1 MRGTKRGG
9 LGWVKSFLSC
19 VDAGIAAICR
29 MPEMYAAIHE
39 QYRRRLVHRF
49 PYAIFYENTAGVR
62 SRSMA
67 CCTRPAIQTNG
78 VSGSHESEGISI
90 MATTTITIQ
99 VEAEAAKAF
108 AAASPEEQRKMQLLL
123 SLRLQDLTT
132 PQGKPLQAV
141 MDEIGARAAARGLT
155 PEILESLLRDE

>member
-1 MRGTKRGG
+1 LSWRGHLEYNPLQRI
-9 LGWVKSFLSC
+9 SEH
-19 VDAGIAAICR
+19 AIA
-29 MPEMYAAIHE
+29 
-39 QYRRRLVHRF
+39 L
-49 PYAIFYENTAGVR
+49 EN
-62 SRSMA
+62 
-67 CCTRPAIQTNG
+67 
-78 VSGSHESEGISI
+78 EGII
-90 MATTTITIQ
+90 VMATTTIAIQ
-99 VEAEAAKAF
+99 VEPEAAKAF

>member
-1 MRGTKRGG
+1 MELPCALEYNSLR
-9 LGWVKSFLSC
+9 
-19 VDAGIAAICR
+19 
-29 MPEMYAAIHE
+29 
-39 QYRRRLVHRF
+39 
-49 PYAIFYENTAGVR
+49 IFSERATTV
-62 SRSMA
+62 
-67 CCTRPAIQTNG
+67 
-78 VSGSHESEGISI
+78 ESEGISI

-155 PEILESLLRDE
+155 PEILESLLA

>member
-1 MRGTKRGG
+1 LSWRGHLEYNPLQRISEHSIALENK
-9 LGWVKSFLSC
+9 
-19 VDAGIAAICR
+19 GII
-29 MPEMYAAIHE
+29 
-39 QYRRRLVHRF
+39 V
-49 PYAIFYENTAGVR
+49 
-62 SRSMA
+62 
-67 CCTRPAIQTNG
+67 
-78 VSGSHESEGISI
+78 

-99 VEAEAAKAF
+99 VEPEAAKAF